1 MAIASGTAALIAGGA
16 SLAGGMMDRRA
27 QGKQANKDNAIA
39 MVDMQGQLNTL
50 QPAYQQAQEAMMGGY
65 GQAGDI
71 RQQALNQGTELL
83 GSTFM
88 PQMEAMQGGNFA
100 AQQALIQSLPMMRAA
115 ILGGK
120 MPDAP
125 HAQMMPVNASALS
138 GLINPQAQQFP
149 AMQQFAP
156 LQQAKGL
163 R

>member
-1 MAIASGTAALIAGGA
+1 MAIASGTAELIAGGA
-16 SLAGGMMDRRA
+16 SLLGSSMDRRA
-27 QGKQANKDNAIA
+27 QGKQANKANEAA
-39 MVDMQGQLNTL
+39 MANTQGQLNTL
-50 QPAYQQAQEAMMGGY
+50 LPAYQQAQEAMMGGY

-71 RQQALNQGTELL
+71 RQQALNQGTQLL
-83 GSTFM
+83 GSSFM

-100 AQQALIQSLPMMRAA
+100 AQQALMQSLPMMRAA

-120 MPDAP
+120 MPSAP
-125 HAQMMPVNASALS
+125 QAQMMPVNASALS

-156 LQQAKGL
+156 LQQAKSL